1 MAITAQM
8 VKELREKTGVGMMD
22 CKTALNETNGD
33 MEAAVDWL
41 RTKGLAKAAKKAG
54 RVAVEGLVGVAS
66 SDNRAA
72 MIELNSE
79 TDFVARNDQF
89 QSLVKAVTEAALKTD
104 GAVESVL
111 RAPMSG
117 GATVESA
124 ITSAVSTIGENMTL
138 RRSAVLSVDQGVV
151 ASYVHAAMS
160 PGLGKIGVLVGLKS
174 PGDKARLTAL
184 GRQVAMH
191 IAAASPLAVDQGVV
205 ASYVHAAMSPGL
217 GKIGV
222 LVGLKSSGDQA
233 KLTALGRQVAM
244 HIAAASPL
252 AVDEKRIDP
261 QTIARERAIFAE
273 QAKESGKPEAIIE
286 KMVEGR
292 LRKFYEEST
301 LLKQAF
307 VIDTERTVET
317 VLKDAAKDLG
327 GAVTVTDFVVFRLGE
342 GAQREEQEAA

>member
-1 MAITAQM
+1 MAIITAQM
-8 VKELREKTGVGMMD
+8 VKELREKTGAGMMD
-22 CKTALNETNGD
+22 CKTALTETNGD
-33 MEAAVDWL
+33 MEAAIDWL
-41 RTKGLAKAAKKAG
+41 RAKGLSKAAKKAG
-54 RVAVEGLVGVAS
+54 RVAVEGLVGVAGS
-66 SDNRAA
+66 GNRAA

-79 TDFVARNDQF
+79 TDFVARNEQF

-104 GAVESVL
+104 GDVESVL

-117 GATVESA
+117 GGTVESA
-124 ITSAVSTIGENMTL
+124 ITNAVSTIGENMTL

-160 PGLGKIGVLVGLKS
+160 PGLGKIGVLV
-174 PGDKARLTAL
+174 
-184 GRQVAMH
+184 
-191 IAAASPLAVDQGVV
+191 AV
-205 ASYVHAAMSPGL
+205 
-217 GKIGV
+217 
-222 LVGLKSSGDQA
+222 KSSGDQT
-233 KLTALGRQVAM
+233 KLSVLGRQVAM

-327 GAVTVTDFVVFRLGE
+327 GRGERHRLRRLP
-342 GAQREEQEAA
+342 ARRRRAARGTRSGLSGPGLAKL